1 MARDDRGDPFLGTVG
16 WVQNNVWGTGASRA
30 GERFS
35 QESPRRLGRD
45 DRGTRGAGSPTD
57 AVRSQKLLLGRHT
70 ASEEERQERKGGSEA
85 NKVRVKEQ
93 ISEMGNRVPG
103 LAGGRRRNSCQGLFE
118 MSRPG
123 GHRIGGCREN
133 RCGQRP
139 LRWPCRILHT
149 LVFLPP

>member
-1 MARDDRGDPFLGTVG
+1 MIVG
-16 WVQNNVWGTGASRA
+16 PG
-30 GERFS
+30 
-35 QESPRRLGRD
+35 
-45 DRGTRGAGSPTD
+45 GAGSPRD
-57 AVRSQKLLLGRHT
+57 AVRSQQLLLGRHK

-93 ISEMGNRVPG
+93 ISEMGNWVPG

-118 MSRPG
+118 MSCPG
-123 GHRIGGCREN
+123 GHGIGGCREN

-139 LRWPCRILHT
+139 LRWPCRILHA